1 VHVQADK
8 SCVEFIR
15 AAHVGAFVVSALLRW
30 WDPQP
35 LIASHA
41 TLPPPSPSH
50 ATLPP
55 PSPSHATLPPPSP
68 DALRHATP
76 PSAGARRRRDLSPG
90 ARSLSP
96 PPKRMRHMGGPPPPP
111 PAAPALRIA
120 SRRQEAGGGA
130 VSRGDARDASDAD
143 APAPSFTQ
151 LYSRWQV
158 LSPLTALP
166 TTPRE

>member
-1 VHVQADK
+1 MHVQADK

-41 TLPPPSPSH
+41 TV
-50 ATLPP
+50 
-55 PSPSHATLPPPSP
+55 PPPSP

-143 APAPSFTQ
+143 APALSLTQ